1 MDKYSIDKDTN
12 ELSTGGRYSGSAQH
26 VISGPD
32 YLSMMLMLDS
42 ACFLQTPHP
51 SSLTLAH
58 RYKIN
63 MVEHHQTDQQ
73 SLHSAV
79 SAGRD
84 KPSRDGLAVAGH
96 EVPSRTQS
104 ARINTLKALLP
115 AGISLLLV
123 FWISSMW
130 LFGST
135 YKMDQR
141 VNRLKVSGQ

>member
-1 MDKYSIDKDTN
+1 MDKSSIDKDTN

-32 YLSMMLMLDS
+32 YLSTMLMLDS
-42 ACFLQTPHP
+42 ARFLHT

-58 RYKIN
+58 RYRIN
-63 MVEHHQTDQQ
+63 MVEHHQTDPQ

-79 SAGRD
+79 SAGKD

-96 EVPSRTQS
+96 KVRSRTQS